1 MTDRSTL
8 LQTFLEHADQAFTA
22 HTHAPEARRVVRSVF
37 AALTV
42 PGTPGEEGEIVPEI
56 AREHLPHLLD
66 PGHFSD
72 VLLQELAISFSDLAP
87 HLAWTRRKGDAPNAS
102 AGFDA
107 GHANAMIVGP
117 GGLERR
123 SDVWLG
129 VSLLAAGIRYP
140 DHSHPPEEAYLSLT
154 AGAFRQQGQD
164 WTEVSAGGTF
174 HNPPGVTHAM
184 RAGAAPMLTFWAL
197 NAAA

>member
-37 AALTV
+37 AALTE
-42 PGTPGEEGEIVPEI
+42 PGTPGEEGETMPEI

-66 PGHFSD
+66 PEHFSD
-72 VLLQELAISFSDLAP
+72 YLLQELAVSFSDLAP
-87 HLAWTRRKGDAPNAS
+87 HLVWALRKGDAPNAS
-102 AGFDA
+102 DGFDT

-140 DHSHPPEEAYLSLT
+140 DHSHPPEETYLTLT

-164 WTEVSAGGTF
+164 WTEVSPGGTF
-174 HNPPGVTHAM
+174 YNPPGVTHAM
-184 RAGAAPMLTFWAL
+184 RAGDAPMLTFWAL
-197 NAAA
+197 NGGA